1 MKPNTLRVNVEDE
14 KEYNRWCRNIKIDV
28 KKSQFHPLINKHNI
42 EIENRKAIQKNKFK
56 EFLPFS
62 VRHRLSHEEYSVNG
76 SVLNIDVSDEQR
88 NRAYGFMNCFIEMV
102 QALGGSVSVDL
113 RYDDNTVIRFP
124 HCTFEC
130 SLIEKRGKFRDIKS
144 KDEKTMRPSYATIYT
159 GRFVFK
165 IQSVINGEKQP
176 NEMVYDEEC
185 LSLHNQIAEMFIAI
199 RPILV
204 DSIHKSIELER
215 QREEEYRL
223 LELKW
228 EKEKEEKELKKQREN
243 RIRQQTIIEKHI
255 EKWEYLKSVEFYVNE
270 IRSYGEGQSERDK
283 ELMDRYCDYVQGL
296 FDKNDFLKEIIRFI
310 QQEIDIDDLE

>member
-14 KEYNRWCRNIKIDV
+14 KEYNRWCRNIKIDL
-28 KKSQFHPLINKHNI
+28 KKSHFHPLINQHNVETEI
-42 EIENRKAIQKNKFK
+42 RKEIEKNRFK
-56 EFLPFS
+56 EYLPFK
-62 VRHRLSHEEYSVNG
+62 VQTRLNYTRYPQNSA
-76 SVLNIDVSDEQR
+76 VLNIDVSDEQR

-124 HCTFEC
+124 HCAFEC
-130 SLIEKRGKFRDIKS
+130 SLIEKRGKYRDIKS
-144 KDEKTMRPSYATIYT
+144 KDEKTMRPSYASIYT

-223 LELKW
+223 L
-228 EKEKEEKELKKQREN
+228 
-243 RIRQQTIIEKHI
+243 
-255 EKWEYLKSVEFYVNE
+255 
-270 IRSYGEGQSERDK
+270 
-283 ELMDRYCDYVQGL
+283 
-296 FDKNDFLKEIIRFI
+296 
-310 QQEIDIDDLE
+310 